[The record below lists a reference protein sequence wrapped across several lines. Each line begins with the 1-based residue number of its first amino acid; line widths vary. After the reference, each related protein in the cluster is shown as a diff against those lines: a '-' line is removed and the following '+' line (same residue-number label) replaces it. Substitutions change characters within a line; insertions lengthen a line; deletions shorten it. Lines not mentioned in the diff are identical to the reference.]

1 MKRDGKPVLDVHA
14 FRGLLWKFLGDDWPL
29 EQKRELFNV
38 FNDALLEYQ
47 WKRKPD
53 IIFRSQ
59 RLSGRV
65 VDLWRC
71 EELPDSGAAP
81 QPPWH
86 LPNAQNPPIKMS
98 GESGLVSRATLAG
111 SGLTGPLV
119 GNNVWRYSSSDS
131 STAIS
136 GVAGYFTGQGFGG
149 RTGPNSTSPPP
160 VGMRLGDLVI
170 HTETSAGATPGK
182 ATLMSVT
189 GSTADQAST
198 LSSSG
203 YNNAKYDVT
212 AQ

>member
-1 MKRDGKPVLDVHA
+1 MRTSMTMAAKSSLRVRSTASAPD
-14 FRGLLWKFLGDDWPL
+14 R
-29 EQKRELFNV
+29 
-38 FNDALLEYQ
+38 ALTT
-47 WKRKPD
+47 
-53 IIFRSQ
+53 
-59 RLSGRV
+59 
-65 VDLWRC
+65 
-71 EELPDSGAAP
+71 P
-81 QPPWH
+81 Q
-86 LPNAQNPPIKMS
+86 
-98 GESGLVSRATLAG
+98 
-111 SGLTGPLV
+111 
-119 GNNVWRYSSSDS
+119 SSDS